1 MLNSSPPAS
10 QPPLSKTNK
19 QKKLQ
24 INKTQSEKTN
34 QTGSYNRNPS
44 PIHMILVVF
53 RSNIDKDSHS
63 IFRPFLQYWVPFWA
77 TLLKRGFIESC
88 GMSKRGWARWLDAY
102 KSCPRRSTWAY
113 ANCRGIALSGEVTAA
128 FKQSERLPGGEGLVS
143 YFSSGEKL

>member
-1 MLNSSPPAS
+1 MANSSPPAS

-19 QKKLQ
+19 QKTPTKQ
-24 INKTQSEKTN
+24 NPKWKTKPN
-34 QTGSYNRNPS
+34 FGSYHRSPS
-44 PIHMILVVF
+44 LVHMILAVF

-77 TLLKRGFIESC
+77 ALLKRDFIESG
-88 GMSKRGWARWLDAY
+88 GMSKRGWARWLDTH

-128 FKQSERLPGGEGLVS
+128 FKRSERLPRAGLVS
-143 YFSSGEKL
+143 YFSSREKL